1 MNGEQRLNAAVPVV
15 VCIEQTVVDRHQRR
29 LPVVRVDHIRLKF
42 NVRQH
47 LQNGTGEERKALRVV
62 KVTVKS
68 LALKVVLVID
78 EVVNDI
84 AYLRLKNTAILAT
97 PSHRHTDAC

>member
-1 MNGEQRLNAAVPVV
+1 MTLPTFASKIPQYWRRQGLYGHFDDAERFAFFSRAVLEMLPY
-15 VCIEQTVVDRHQRR
+15 IEFKPDVIHANDWQT
-29 LPVVRVDHIRLKF
+29 
-42 NVRQH
+42 
-47 LQNGTGEERKALRVV
+47 
-62 KVTVKS
+62 
-68 LALKVVLVID
+68 ALKVVLVID